1 MMFLISTFHKLS
13 QLYYRMSNVVAQNSI
28 SDGFKIFF
36 IIKFGRVHT
45 DNSEL
50 HRNKQHYVNIK
61 ISSNHTSFINER
73 QCCSKISHY
82 GSIMYYILIFK
93 LQVP

>member
-1 MMFLISTFHKLS
+1 MPGRSTGMMFLISTFHKLS

-45 DNSEL
+45 DNSERFIL
-50 HRNKQHYVNIK
+50 VLLLYKFQVGQDMHAIDAAIGPK
-61 ISSNHTSFINER
+61 IQQDHSSF
-73 QCCSKISHY
+73 
-82 GSIMYYILIFK
+82 
-93 LQVP
+93 